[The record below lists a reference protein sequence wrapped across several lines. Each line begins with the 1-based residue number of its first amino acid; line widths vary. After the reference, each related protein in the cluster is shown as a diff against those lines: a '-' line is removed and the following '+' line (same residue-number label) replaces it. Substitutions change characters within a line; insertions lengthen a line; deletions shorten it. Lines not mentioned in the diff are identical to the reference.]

1 VSDARP
7 DASAPDKASA
17 VAPSDTRAGEER
29 AMDAPGASA
38 GAPDAVDATPAV
50 ERTPTPEQAA
60 AIEARGRDVL
70 LEAGAGSGKTGV
82 MVERY
87 VRLAVDEGVSPDA
100 ILAFTFTDKAAAEL
114 RARVRA
120 ELSRRAAGQGASA
133 VRAAALLSTIGGSWI
148 TTIHGFCNRVLG
160 AHPVAA
166 GVDPGFRVLDQPEA
180 ERAAREAFDAALTE
194 FLADG
199 DPAREET
206 VAAYD
211 LEGLRGVIGVTHDE
225 LRSRGVA
232 EPALPDPPVSDPA
245 EMVAR
250 AIEAAGE
257 CLEELKE
264 GNGRRA
270 ALEEALAR
278 LTQPGPPPSLAELET
293 LRPGGTAKALGLF
306 REAIDAAISSTAEAG
321 DGGVAYRHLA
331 ELLRLYTAAFEAAKE
346 RRAGID
352 FEDLQILAAR
362 LLERAEIGQAYRGRF
377 SHLLVDEFQD
387 TNRLQLRLI
396 EALQGPRTQLV
407 VVGDELQSIYS
418 FRHADLDVFRRRR
431 EQIDADPGAELMRLS
446 GNFRSRPEVIGA
458 VNLFGEALLGA
469 AYRPLRVGAP
479 PATEAPRGSGPA
491 VELHLTARDGW
502 DEHGIDLDPAID
514 GRTPLNCLAEARA
527 LAARLR
533 ELQDAGIER
542 GAMVVLLRAFTHLD
556 AYEDSLA
563 RAGLRP
569 YVVGGRGYWSQ
580 QQVADVCAL
589 LATIAN
595 PLDDEALFG
604 ALASPACAVAPDT
617 LWLLRGAAG
626 KRRHVWPAL
635 ERLAVEEGAD
645 LGRSGSALGRVG
657 GTEAEAARTGP
668 ADGAEGDSARSGRP
682 GDAEADAA
690 RSGPADD
697 MLDAPERLADIPA
710 GERAL
715 LAEFATRLVGLRG
728 RAPRLGLA
736 GLVEAAV
743 TETGYDLAT
752 LLRPAGEARLANV
765 RKLSRLAAAYEERE
779 GRDLRGLLD
788 FLAARAE
795 IDTEAQAATAA
806 EGHDGVRIM
815 TVHNAKGLE
824 FEVVAVPDLARGLLS
839 GGRRPVLALGREQP
853 PRVGLQWRRLGRPA
867 VNLYDYGEL
876 IEAGEARDSEEGLRL
891 FHVAATR
898 ARERLILSGVVKPE
912 PGKDMKPGTAVI
924 ERLVDALGAPRGS
937 EEEPSSDD
945 ADPASGEAGSDAAD
959 PLSGEPGSE
968 TTGTAAAPGDIAA
981 IQVPAPE
988 PRPGLEASFA
998 PSEIAVHL
1006 NLPSPERAAE
1016 LRDLH
1021 LDAAADRPLGS
1032 GTPPL
1037 VERKPPVVPSRPLS
1051 YTAIS
1056 AFEECAY
1063 RFYMERVLGL
1073 PATAPSTGA
1082 AAPGTEDE
1090 GPSAR
1095 EERSARG
1102 AAVHALLEWSQ
1113 ANTWQEP
1120 DAELA
1125 RRHALAAGL
1134 DLDRAVAQSAAG
1146 RAGTRAAAEGLLGP
1160 VRDWLGSPLRQE
1172 IAAATRVRA
1181 EVPILLKAGSTVLRG
1196 SIDLLVEREGAPPL
1210 VVDYK
1215 TDRLR
1220 GEDPSARAAHYEVQ
1234 RAIYAMAA
1242 AESLGATEV
1251 EVAYVFLERADAPA
1265 RTLLTEADM
1274 ARGCTRIESAVT
1286 AISAGDFSPAPEP
1299 DRTWDL
1305 CRGCPALGRLCGGP
1319 PPRP

>member
-1 VSDARP
+1 MSDAKWRGGG
-7 DASAPDKASA
+7 SAPA
-17 VAPSDTRAGEER
+17 
-29 AMDAPGASA
+29 A
-38 GAPDAVDATPAV
+38 GAVPTSGGPPTEGDGPAAGMTAAPEPAV
-50 ERTPTPEQAA
+50 ERSPTPEQRA

-87 VRLAVDEGVSPDA
+87 VRLVVDEGVSSDA
-100 ILAFTFTDKAAAEL
+100 VLAFTFTDKAAAEL

-120 ELSRRAAGQGASA
+120 ELSRRAAGQGAAA
-133 VRAAALLSTIGGSWI
+133 VRAAALLSTIGGAWI
-148 TTIHGFCNRVLG
+148 TTIHGFCNRVLA

-194 FLADG
+194 FLG
-199 DPAREET
+199 GGVPEREET

-211 LEGLRGVIGVTHDE
+211 LEGLRGVIGATHDE

-232 EPALPDPPVSDPA
+232 EPALPDPPVSAPA

-270 ALEEALAR
+270 PLEEALAR
-278 LTQPGPPPSLAELET
+278 LTQPGPPPSLAELEA

-321 DGGVAYRHLA
+321 EGGVAYRHLA
-331 ELLRLYTAAFEAAKE
+331 ELLRLYAAAFEAAKE
-346 RRAGID
+346 RRAGVD
-352 FEDLQILAAR
+352 FEDLLILAAR

-396 EALQGPRTQLV
+396 EALQGPHTQLV

-458 VNLFGEALLGA
+458 VNLLGEALLGA
-469 AYRPLRVGAP
+469 SYRPLRVGAP
-479 PATEAPRGSGPA
+479 PASPAPRGTGPA

-502 DEHGIDLDPAID
+502 DADGIDLEPAID

-533 ELQDAGIER
+533 ELHDAGVER

-617 LWLLRGAAG
+617 LWLLRAAAG
-626 KRRHVWPAL
+626 RRRHVWPAL
-635 ERLAVEEGAD
+635 ERLALRDDVE
-645 LGRSGSALGRVG
+645 V
-657 GTEAEAARTGP
+657 AE
-668 ADGAEGDSARSGRP
+668 
-682 GDAEADAA
+682 
-690 RSGPADD
+690 
-697 MLDAPERLADIPA
+697 PERLEQIPA
-710 GERAL
+710 GEREL
-715 LAEFATRLVGLRG
+715 LAAFATQLVGLRA

-736 GLVEAAV
+736 GLIEAAV

-788 FLAARAE
+788 FLSARAE

-853 PRVGLQWRRLGRPA
+853 PRVGLQWRRLGRPS

-912 PGKDMKPGTAVI
+912 PGNGVKPGTAVI
-924 ERLVDALGAPRGS
+924 ERLVDGLGAPRG
-937 EEEPSSDD
+937 EDED
-945 ADPASGEAGSDAAD
+945 AEA
-959 PLSGEPGSE
+959 
-968 TTGTAAAPGDIAA
+968 TATVIP
-981 IQVPAPE
+981 VPAPE

-1006 NLPSPERAAE
+1006 NLPSPARAAE

-1021 LDAAADRPLGS
+1021 LDTAADRTLGS

-1056 AFEECAY
+1056 AYEECAY

-1073 PATAPSTGA
+1073 PAVDPSAAGTNSTGT
-1082 AAPGTEDE
+1082 GDE

-1113 ANTWQEP
+1113 ASSWDEP
-1120 DAELA
+1120 TVDLA

-1134 DLDRAVAQSAAG
+1134 NLGASE
-1146 RAGTRAAAEGLLGP
+1146 AEELLGP
-1160 VRDWLGSPLRQE
+1160 VRDWLASPLREE
-1172 IAAATRVRA
+1172 IAAASRVRA
-1181 EVPILLKAGSTVLRG
+1181 EVPILLGAGGTVLRG
-1196 SIDLLVEREGAPPL
+1196 SIDLLVERDGAMPL

-1220 GEDPSARAAHYEVQ
+1220 GEDPGARAAHYEVQ
-1234 RAIYAMAA
+1234 RSIYAMAV

-1251 EVAYVFLERADAPA
+1251 EVAYVFLERADSPV
-1265 RTLLTEADM
+1265 RTLLTEAAM
-1274 ARGCTRIESAVT
+1274 QTGRTRIESAVA
-1286 AISAGDFSPAPEP
+1286 AIGAGNFSPAPEP

-1305 CRGCPALGRLCGGP
+1305 CRGCPALGRLCSGP
-1319 PPRP
+1319 PDAA

>member
-1 VSDARP
+1 MSDA
-7 DASAPDKASA
+7 
-17 VAPSDTRAGEER
+17 G
-29 AMDAPGASA
+29 PG
-38 GAPDAVDATPAV
+38 PAV
-50 ERTPTPEQAA
+50 ERAPTPEQRA
-60 AIEARGRDVL
+60 AIEVRGRDVL

-87 VRLAVDEGVSPDA
+87 VRLVVDEGVPPDA
-100 ILAFTFTDKAAAEL
+100 VLAFTFTDKAAAEL

-120 ELSRRAAGQGASA
+120 ELSRRAAGTG
-133 VRAAALLSTIGGSWI
+133 AAAKRAGELLSTIGGAWI

-180 ERAAREAFDAALTE
+180 ERAAREAFEAALAE
-194 FLADG
+194 FLASG
-199 DPAREET
+199 DAAREET

-211 LEGLRGVIGVTHDE
+211 LEGLRAVIVSIHDE
-225 LRSRGVA
+225 LRSRGDA
-232 EPALPDPPVSDPA
+232 EPSLPDPPARDPA
-245 EMVAR
+245 EAIAA

-264 GNGRRA
+264 GDAKRA
-270 ALEEALAR
+270 PLEEALAR
-278 LTQPGPPPSLAELET
+278 LTQLGPPPPLADLEA
-293 LRPGGTAKALGLF
+293 LRPGGTAKALAPF
-306 REAIDAAISSTAEAG
+306 RDALATAIARVAEAG
-321 DGGVAYRHLA
+321 EGGRAYDHLA
-331 ELLRLYTAAFEAAKE
+331 ELLRLHTAAFEQAKE

-352 FEDLQILAAR
+352 FEDLLILAAR
-362 LLERAEIGQAYRGRF
+362 LLERSDAGQAYRGKF

-396 EALQGPRTQLV
+396 EALKGPRAQLV

-458 VNLFGEALLGA
+458 VNLLGETLLGA

-479 PATEAPRGSGPA
+479 PSSPVPRGPGPA

-502 DEHGIDLDPAID
+502 DAEGIELDPAID

-533 ELQDAGIER
+533 ELHEAGVER

-580 QQVADVCAL
+580 QQVADVTAL

-617 LWLLRGAAG
+617 LWLLRAAAG
-626 KRRHVWPAL
+626 RRRHAWPAL
-635 ERLAVEEGAD
+635 EALAIDEGAD
-645 LGRSGSALGRVG
+645 LDRRRG
-657 GTEAEAARTGP
+657 GAP
-668 ADGAEGDSARSGRP
+668 DST
-682 GDAEADAA
+682 GDAERAA
-690 RSGPADD
+690 TGDSLA
-697 MLDAPERLADIPA
+697 APERLADIPA

-715 LAEFATRLVGLRG
+715 LTEFATRLVGLRA
-728 RAPRLGLA
+728 RAPRLSLA
-736 GLVEAAV
+736 GLIEAAV

-788 FLAARAE
+788 FLTARAE
-795 IDTEAQAATAA
+795 TDTEAQAATAA
-806 EGHDGVRIM
+806 EGHDSVRIM

-824 FEVVAVPDLARGLLS
+824 FEVVAVPDLSRGLLS
-839 GGRRPVLALGREQP
+839 GGRRPVLSLGREEP
-853 PRVGLQWRRLGRPA
+853 PRVGLQWRRLGRAA
-867 VNLYDYGEL
+867 VNLYDYAEL

-912 PGKDMKPGTAVI
+912 PAKETRPSTAVV
-924 ERLVDALGAPRGS
+924 ERLVDAFGVERPGAKRDEPDES
-937 EEEPSSDD
+937 EEKVPS
-945 ADPASGEAGSDAAD
+945 
-959 PLSGEPGSE
+959 
-968 TTGTAAAPGDIAA
+968 GTSLVT
-981 IQVPAPE
+981 VPAPE
-988 PRPGLEASFA
+988 PRPGLDAGFD
-998 PSEIAVHL
+998 PSEIVVRVSE
-1006 NLPSPERAAE
+1006 PSPERAAE

-1021 LDAAADRPLGS
+1021 LDEAADRALGS

-1037 VERKPPVVPSRPLS
+1037 VERKPPSVPTRPLS

-1056 AFEECAY
+1056 AYEECGY

-1073 PATAPSTGA
+1073 PGA
-1082 AAPGTEDE
+1082 AQAAASGLGEAAEE

-1113 ANTWQEP
+1113 ANDWREP

-1134 DLDRAVAQSAAG
+1134 DLG
-1146 RAGTRAAAEGLLGP
+1146 RSPAAARLDRSDGARGDSDPAADPAAEELLAP
-1160 VRDWLGSPLRQE
+1160 VRDWLGSPLRAE
-1172 IAAATRVRA
+1172 IAAAARVRA
-1181 EVPILLKAGSTVLRG
+1181 EVPILLGVGKTVLRG
-1196 SIDLLVEREGAPPL
+1196 SIDLLVEREGVPPL

-1220 GEDPSARAAHYEVQ
+1220 GEDPAERAAHYEIQ
-1234 RAIYAMAA
+1234 HSIYAMAA
-1242 AESLGATEV
+1242 TQSLGAEEV

-1265 RTLLTEADM
+1265 RTVLTAADM
-1274 ARGCTRIESAVT
+1274 DAGRARIEAAVI
-1286 AISAGDFSPAPEP
+1286 AIGAGEFSPAPEP
-1299 DRTWDL
+1299 ERTWDL
-1305 CRGCPALGRLCGGP
+1305 CRGCPALGRLCSGP
-1319 PPRP
+1319 PAPE

>member
-1 VSDARP
+1 MGTVSEEQT
-7 DASAPDKASA
+7 
-17 VAPSDTRAGEER
+17 VAGLAAEAG
-29 AMDAPGASA
+29 
-38 GAPDAVDATPAV
+38 TPAP
-50 ERTPTPEQAA
+50 EATRRSPTPEQRA
-60 AIEARGRDVL
+60 AIEARARNVL

-87 VRLAVDEGVSPDA
+87 CRLVVDEGVSPDA
-100 ILAFTFTDKAAAEL
+100 VLAFTFTDKAAAEL

-120 ELSRRAAGQGASA
+120 ELSRRAAGSDAKA
-133 VRAAALLSTIGGSWI
+133 VRAAAFLSTIGGAWI
-148 TTIHGFCNRVLG
+148 TTIHGFCNRLLA

-180 ERAAREAFDAALTE
+180 ERAAREAFDSALTE
-194 FLADG
+194 FLAG
-199 DPAREET
+199 AEPAREET

-211 LEGLRGVIGVTHDE
+211 LEGLRAVVVATHDE

-232 EPALPDPPVSDPA
+232 DPALPDPPASDPA
-245 EMVAR
+245 EAL
-250 AIEAAGE
+250 AATIEAAGE

-264 GNGRRA
+264 GDARRLP
-270 ALEEALAR
+270 LEEALAR
-278 LTQPGPPPSLAELET
+278 LTEPGPPPTLAELEA
-293 LRPGGTAKALGLF
+293 LRPGGKAKPLAPF
-306 REAIDAAISSTAEAG
+306 REALEAAIARTAEVG
-321 DGGVAYRHLA
+321 EGGIAYRHLA
-331 ELLRLYTAAFEAAKE
+331 DLLRLYTAAFEAAKE

-396 EALQGPRTQLV
+396 EALQGPKTQLV

-418 FRHADLDVFRRRR
+418 FRHADLEVFRRRR
-431 EQIDADPGAELMRLS
+431 EQVDADPAAELMELS
-446 GNFRSRPEVIGA
+446 GNFRSRPEVIA
-458 VNLFGEALLGA
+458 AFNLFGATLLGP

-479 PATEAPRGSGPA
+479 PAEPAPRGRGPA

-502 DEHGIDLDPAID
+502 DGEGIELEPAID
-514 GRTPLNCLAEARA
+514 GRTPLNCLAEART

-533 ELQDAGIER
+533 ELHEAGVER

-580 QQVADVCAL
+580 QQVADVTAL
-589 LATIAN
+589 LLTIAN

-617 LWLLRGAAG
+617 LWLLRAAAG
-626 KRRHVWPAL
+626 RRRHVWPAL
-635 ERLAVEEGAD
+635 EALALGEGAD
-645 LGRSGSALGRVG
+645 LGRR
-657 GTEAEAARTGP
+657 TEPRPAPSEQPPPAPEETAET
-668 ADGAEGDSARSGRP
+668 ADRGLA
-682 GDAEADAA
+682 
-690 RSGPADD
+690 
-697 MLDAPERLADIPA
+697 APERLDDIPA
-710 GERAL
+710 GEREL
-715 LAEFATRLVGLRG
+715 LTEFATQLVGLRA
-728 RAPRLGLA
+728 RAPRLSLSGLI
-736 GLVEAAV
+736 ESAV

-765 RKLSRLAAAYEERE
+765 RKLSRLAAAYESRE

-795 IDTEAQAATAA
+795 SDTEAQAATAA

-824 FEVVAVPDLARGLLS
+824 FEVVAVPDLSRGLLS

-853 PRVGLQWRRLGRPA
+853 PRIGLQWRRLGRPS
-867 VNLYDYGEL
+867 VNLYDYGDL

-912 PGKDMKPGTAVI
+912 APKEMKPGTAVV
-924 ERLVDALGAPRGS
+924 ERLVEALGVPRPTA
-937 EEEPSSDD
+937 ETAEAET
-945 ADPASGEAGSDAAD
+945 ADPAASD
-959 PLSGEPGSE
+959 G
-968 TTGTAAAPGDIAA
+968 APGGPAA
-981 IQVPAPE
+981 GDHSRTATPDPSKPIEVPVPPAE
-988 PRPGLEASFA
+988 PRPGLDETFPASVI
-998 PSEIAVHL
+998 EVRL
-1006 NLPSPERAAE
+1006 NESSPERAAE
-1016 LRDLH
+1016 LRGLH
-1021 LDAAADRPLGS
+1021 LDAAADRPLGT

-1037 VERKPPVVPSRPLS
+1037 VERKPPIVPSRPLS

-1056 AFEECAY
+1056 AFEECGY

-1073 PATAPSTGA
+1073 PAAVTAPTRESPGGPVGA
-1082 AAPGTEDE
+1082 GDE

-1113 ANTWQEP
+1113 ANGWAMP
-1120 DAELA
+1120 SAELA

-1134 DLDRAVAQSAAG
+1134 DLG
-1146 RAGTRAAAEGLLGP
+1146 RSGSPGQQRAAAGGGADPAAEELLGP
-1160 VRDWLGSPLRQE
+1160 VRDWLGSALREE
-1172 IAAATRVRA
+1172 IAAGRARA
-1181 EVPILLKAGSTVLRG
+1181 EVPILLRARGTVLRG

-1220 GEDPSARAAHYEVQ
+1220 DEDPAERAAHYEIQ
-1234 RAIYAMAA
+1234 RSIYALAA
-1242 AESLGATEV
+1242 AESLGADEV
-1251 EVAYVFLERADAPA
+1251 EVAYVFLERADAPSRTILTRAEMDAGQA
-1265 RTLLTEADM
+1265 RIDA
-1274 ARGCTRIESAVT
+1274 AVE
-1286 AISAGDFSPAPEP
+1286 AISAGAFSSAPEP

-1305 CRGCPALGRLCGGP
+1305 CRGCPALGRLCSGP
-1319 PPRP
+1319 PAEPAVDFDPVRAG